1 MLNAYPNH
9 PPSAFPL
16 SQSRRALTLAEVLI
30 AMGLMTLGL
39 LGVAAVFPV
48 GGFYMQSG
56 DIADRGGAIAQAALE
71 DAIVRGYLDPK
82 NWVVHDGSIQ
92 NNTQGRFISFL
103 YGWRDTPAAALR
115 PGLVEA
121 ASRVANA
128 LNNPTIAAAQDI
140 LVILNEKQPPN
151 AYIPKLLGGAFAIDP
166 IGMSAALADGT
177 LALSVRNPV
186 STAPMRGF
194 PAAAPDQ
201 PTDIWPGWH
210 VNYLQWPVR
219 RVTPIHTAAE
229 LNVAGTFATQLP
241 RAQQLFSAGDDL
253 SLTLPDEDDA
263 PAQGLWEVLD
273 GVAGRPAAARQ
284 SNRDYSWL
292 LTVAP
297 KSSTSLDA
305 FATKPDAYQVEVS
318 AVVFHKRTVGRGTQ
332 NRLESERAVNAAVI
346 QAGPGGGDLLLS
358 SRASDPVTTS
368 PYEDLRVG
376 QFVMVFGPH
385 PLSNSARP
393 MLALRWCRVLSI
405 EKEGRP
411 NINGNLVQLGRD
423 TSVNPPITRA
433 LVSLRGP
440 DWPWQPSTNT
450 SSISNNLRVG
460 ILPGVVAVHTK
471 TMRLESATEWSIR

>member
-1 MLNAYPNH
+1 
-9 PPSAFPL
+9 
-16 SQSRRALTLAEVLI
+16 VLI

-82 NWVVHDGSIQ
+82 NWVIHDASLTG
-92 NNTQGRFISFL
+92 TDTGLFMPLLQGV
-103 YGWRDTPAAALR
+103 PASSR
-115 PGLVEA
+115 PGLVA
-121 ASRVANA
+121 AVTSLAGVRNAPTNTALALRV
-128 LNNPTIAAAQDI
+128 LNQD
-140 LVILNEKQPPN
+140 LRTTPER
-151 AYIPKLLGGAFAIDP
+151 YTPKLFGGAFAIDP
-166 IGMSAALADGT
+166 IGMAACLANDQSPPPDDAYT
-177 LALSVRNPV
+177 PAVRRSVL
-186 STAPMRGF
+186 TAPMRGF
-194 PAAAPDQ
+194 PAALPDAAD
-201 PTDIWPGWH
+201 TWPDWY
-210 VNYLQWPVR
+210 VNRLQWPVR
-219 RVTPIHTAAE
+219 RVTPIHTAAS
-229 LNVAGTFATQLP
+229 LDTNTTYAYQLP
-241 RAQQLFSAGDDL
+241 KAQQLFSAGDDL

-273 GVAGRPAAARQ
+273 GVAGRPAATRQ

-297 KSSTSLDA
+297 KSPAALNA

-318 AVVFHKRTVGRGTQ
+318 AVVFHKRTIGRGTQ
-332 NRLESERAVNAAVI
+332 SRLESERAVNADVI
-346 QAGPGGGDLLLS
+346 TSGPGGGDLLLY
-358 SRASDPVTTS
+358 RRGADPITTS
-368 PYEDLRVG
+368 PFEGLRVG

-405 EKEGRP
+405 EKEGPLRVGT
-411 NINGNLVQLGRD
+411 NTVQLDGANR
-423 TSVNPPITRA
+423 V

-440 DWPWQPSTNT
+440 DWPWTGTGTPVAS
-450 SSISNNLRVG
+450 NLRVG

-471 TMRLESATEWSIR
+471 TMRLESATEWSIK